1 MHNMTTWDHKD
12 PAVFRATARSEI
24 LNRYETARFVD
35 KKVVSLYKKEEGFF
49 EATDDSGTTYQGKKV
64 ILATGSEDIYPKIP
78 GYEAL
83 WGDLM

>member
-1 MHNMTTWDHKD
+1 
-12 PAVFRATARSEI
+12 
-24 LNRYETARFVD
+24 VD
-35 KKVVSLYKKEEGFF
+35 KKVVSLHKKEEGFF
-49 EATDDSGTTYQGKKV
+49 EATDDSGTIYQGKKV